1 MEARQV
7 MGIVQ
12 RRIVR
17 MLFFFLVLVTPVSA
31 EEPVLKLTLKE
42 SIELARRQSVVIHSA
57 TEGIAAAES
66 GRKAARADF
75 LPVFNTSYDYT
86 RLNKEPE
93 MEILGHKYV
102 TGTRDNYTWSM
113 SVTQPVFAG
122 GKILRNYEISDLA
135 AQIARTDED
144 TTVQN
149 IDQEVKEAYFD
160 ILKAER
166 MLAVALQSVEQ
177 LKNHRD
183 TAQSFY
189 DVGIIPKN
197 DLLYA
202 EVQLASGQRNL
213 VKAENGVAV
222 AKARFNTVLRRPVTA
237 SVEVEDI
244 LTYRPMGG
252 SLEECLQTALE
263 RRPEIRSTNLG
274 IRQAEKG
281 VALARGDYYPS
292 VSLVGN
298 YARAGDTPSVSGS
311 LYEEKDSWYV
321 AAVASWNFWEWGRT
335 RYNVDV
341 RKSRLVQA
349 QDGMVN
355 LTDLISLDVKNAY
368 LYVREAEKQIFV
380 AEKAIEQAEE
390 NFRINRERYKEQVA
404 TSTDVIDAET
414 LLTQTKSDYSNAL
427 SDYSI
432 AIARLER
439 SMGIVYPDSIFTFVT
454 GKGGN

>member
-1 MEARQV
+1 
-7 MGIVQ
+7 MGISQ
-12 RRIVR
+12 RRIIR
-17 MLFFFLVLVTPVSA
+17 MFCFFLFLVLVLPVCA
-31 EEPVLKLTLKE
+31 EEPVLKLTLRE

-57 TEGIAAAES
+57 TEGVAAAES

-75 LPVFNTSYDYT
+75 FPVFNTSYDYT
-86 RLNKEPE
+86 RLNKDPE

-102 TGTRDNYTWSM
+102 MGTRDNYTWSL

-122 GKILRNYEISDLA
+122 GKILRNYEINDLA
-135 AQIARTDED
+135 SQIARTEEG

-177 LKNHRD
+177 LKSHRD

-202 EVQLASGQRNL
+202 EVQLASGQQNL
-213 VKAENGVAV
+213 VKAENAVAV
-222 AKARFNTVLRRPVTA
+222 AKARFNAVLRRPVIA

-244 LTYRPMGG
+244 LAYRPMGR
-252 SLEECLQTALE
+252 SLEECLEMALE
-263 RRPEIRSTNLG
+263 NRPEILSRTLG
-274 IRQAEKG
+274 IKQAEKG
-281 VALARGDYYPS
+281 VSLAKGDYYPS
-292 VSLVGN
+292 VNLVGN
-298 YARAGDTPSVSGS
+298 YSRAGDTPSVSGS
-311 LYEEKDSWYV
+311 PYEEKESWYV

-335 RYNVDV
+335 KYNVDV
-341 RKSRLVQA
+341 SKSRLVQA
-349 QDGMVN
+349 QDSMVN
-355 LTDLISLDVKNAY
+355 LKDLIALDVKNTY
-368 LYVREAEKQIFV
+368 LYVHEAEKHIFV

-427 SDYSI
+427 SDYNI

-439 SMGIVYPDSIFTFVT
+439 SIGIVYPDSIFTFVA
-454 GKGGN
+454 GKGGK